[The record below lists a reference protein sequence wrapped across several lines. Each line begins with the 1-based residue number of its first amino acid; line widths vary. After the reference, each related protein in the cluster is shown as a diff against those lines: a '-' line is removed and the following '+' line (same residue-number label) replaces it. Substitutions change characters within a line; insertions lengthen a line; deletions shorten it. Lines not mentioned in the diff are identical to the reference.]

1 MQFFEI
7 EEDINIIIY
16 DELYDKKKLDTW
28 VLNKRGI
35 NPPFNRYN
43 YSYENTLNMICY
55 MLHLLD

>member
-7 EEDINIIIY
+7 EVDIIIY
-16 DELYDKKKLDTW
+16 IDELYDKKKLDTW
-28 VLNKRGI
+28 VLKKRGI
-35 NPPFNRYN
+35 NPPYNRYN